1 MAKQSYAV
9 TIAGGGSTYTP
20 GVVLTLLAKRDVSPS
35 IGLRSMT
42 TMPSVRGQLPRHVPS
57 TSGRMLQR

>member
-20 GVVLTLLAKRDVSPS
+20 GVVLTLLAKRDVFP
-35 IGLRSMT
+35 INRITLYDNDAERQGT
-42 TMPSVRGQLPRHVPS
+42 IAKHVPS